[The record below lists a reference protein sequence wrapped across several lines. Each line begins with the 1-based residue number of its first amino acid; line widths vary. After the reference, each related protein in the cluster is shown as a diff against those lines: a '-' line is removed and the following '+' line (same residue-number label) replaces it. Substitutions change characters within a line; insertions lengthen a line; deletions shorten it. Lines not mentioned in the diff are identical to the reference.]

1 MVDAALIIEL
11 QWFYADVNEF
21 SIDYFDLLEEFSS
34 GSAFGEWRFIN
45 VGAGTLVFSG
55 SFTLGLVH
63 VVLQGRWPLGGAV
76 GGREGGILIHG
87 GIQIIIVPMCHF
99 E

>member
-34 GSAFGEWRFIN
+34 GSAFGE
-45 VGAGTLVFSG
+45 
-55 SFTLGLVH
+55 
-63 VVLQGRWPLGGAV
+63 
-76 GGREGGILIHG
+76 
-87 GIQIIIVPMCHF
+87 
-99 E
+99 